1 MTLAGTAFLFPGQGA
16 QFVGM
21 ARDLVAGDE
30 RTRHFL
36 AQAEARLQMP
46 LRQLMLDGPEAALQA
61 TENAQPSIVFH
72 SLALLGHLDD
82 RGLLPAAAAGHSLG
96 EFAALVASGGLGPL
110 DALSAVQARGQT
122 MAAAAQAG
130 TGMAAVLG
138 LVDQEVER
146 LCAESGGAVV
156 AANFNAPGQ
165 VVISGTDAG
174 LAAIEPKLQ
183 AAGAK
188 RVVRLAVSA
197 AFHSPLMATAA
208 QAFERAWLKIP
219 LEPLVRPQV
228 FNTDAAVH
236 ASPDEVRSLLVR
248 QLTGPVR
255 WAASVERLAALGIR
269 RFVEIGPRR
278 TLTGLVTKIL
288 PGSSVV
294 NIEDMASL
302 HAFVNANA

>member
-1 MTLAGTAFLFPGQGA
+1 
-16 QFVGM
+16 M
-21 ARDLVAGDE
+21 ARDLVEQDG

-46 LRQLMLDGPEAALQA
+46 LRQLMVGGPEAALQA
-61 TENAQPSIVFH
+61 TENAQPAIVFH

-82 RGLLPAAAAGHSLG
+82 RGLRPAAVAGHSLG
-96 EFAALVASGGLGPL
+96 EFAALVASGGLTPL
-110 DALSAVQARGQT
+110 DALSAVQARGRT

-138 LVDQEVER
+138 LPDQEVER
-146 LCAESGGAVV
+146 LCAESGGVVV

-174 LAAIEPKLQ
+174 LTAIEPKLQ
-183 AAGAK
+183 AAGAR

-197 AFHSPLMATAA
+197 AFHSPLMAAA
-208 QAFERAWLKIP
+208 AEAFGPAWQQIP
-219 LEPLVRPQV
+219 LEPLSLPQV
-228 FNTDAAVH
+228 FNADATVH
-236 ASPDEVRSLLVR
+236 ARPDEVRSLMVR

-255 WAASVERLAALGIR
+255 WAASIERLAALGIR

-278 TLTGLVTKIL
+278 TLTGLVTKIV
-288 PGSSVV
+288 PGVMV
-294 NIEDMASL
+294 ANIEDLGSL
-302 HAFVNANA
+302 HEFQKAHA